1 MSGKSISDYIRVL
14 VVEDDSYLREVIC
27 DAIRLLGIRHI
38 HEASEGTE
46 ALSMTV
52 RIRPDVVFCDVQMDP
67 MGGLEY
73 LTKLRQVLDS
83 EVAGTPVVFLTATT
97 DVTTVEQ
104 AKKLNASG
112 FIAKPPRG
120 EALKAAINR
129 VLGKVVA

>member
-83 EVAGTPVVFLTATT
+83 
-97 DVTTVEQ
+97 
-104 AKKLNASG
+104 
-112 FIAKPPRG
+112 
-120 EALKAAINR
+120 
-129 VLGKVVA
+129 